1 MYAFTYNAAAARVLF
16 GSGTVRELKNELE
29 LLGIKRALFLATPG
43 QEEYVR
49 ACAHAVGPVAVG
61 VFANATMHTPVAV
74 TEDALRVV
82 RDLSVDGLVAI
93 GGGSTTGLGKAIAW
107 RTDLPQIV
115 IPTTYAGSEMTPIL
129 GETAN
134 GQKITMSDPRIR
146 PETVI
151 YDTELTTT
159 LPRSAAVASGMN
171 AMAHAIE
178 ALYAENQNPIVNLMA
193 VEAIGALYGSL
204 PRIAASEDDGEARAK
219 ALYGAWLSGIC
230 LGSVSMALHH
240 KLCHTLGGMFDL
252 PHAELHAALLPH
264 TVAYNSPAIPQVLIK
279 LGDVF
284 KERDPALALF
294 QFNQRLQIRPAL
306 ADLGMP
312 EDGIEAAVE
321 AALAKPYKNPQP
333 LERVALIELL
343 RRAYAGAEPKP
354 SAS

>member
-1 MYAFTYNAAAARVLF
+1 MYSFTYNAAAARVLF
-16 GSGTVRELKNELE
+16 GCGTVRELGNELE
-29 LLGIKRALFLATPG
+29 RLGLKRALFLATPG
-43 QEEYVR
+43 QEEFVR
-49 ACAHAVGPVAVG
+49 TCARAVGPVAVG
-61 VFANATMHTPVAV
+61 VFADATMHTPVSV

-82 RDLSVDGLVAI
+82 RDLSVDGVVAI

-129 GETAN
+129 GETAD
-134 GQKITMSDPRIR
+134 GRKVTRSDPRIQ
-146 PETVI
+146 PEIVI
-151 YDTELTTT
+151 YDIELTKT
-159 LPRSAAVASGMN
+159 LPRDAAVASGMN

-178 ALYAENQNPIVNLMA
+178 ALYAEDQNPIVNLMA
-193 VEAIGALYGSL
+193 IEAIGALYGSL
-204 PRIAASEDDGEARAK
+204 PRVADSEDDGEARSK

-264 TVAYNSPAIPQVLIK
+264 TVAYNSPAIPQVLIRLSEVTK
-279 LGDVF
+279 Q
-284 KERDPALALF
+284 RDPAQALF
-294 QFNQRLQIRPAL
+294 EFNQRLQIRPAL

-312 EDGIEAAVE
+312 EDGIEPAVE
-321 AALAKPYKNPQP
+321 VALAKPYKNPRP
-333 LERVALIELL
+333 LEREPMIELL

-354 SAS
+354 